1 MRNSWSLALRSE
13 LQDFLKFLRVLTV
26 FDKNLGKTVPFV
38 PTAAQLRLAE
48 CLVNNK
54 RVIILKAR
62 QIGASTIVR
71 AYFTWKALMSEEP
84 LKMGIMSYTHESA
97 QYLHSLDKTF
107 VEGLP
112 SAMRRPLDSSTSRTI
127 KLKDSGAELRSFTSG
142 MKGGGTRSYALSDL
156 HLSEFAHYDDQ
167 QEVLSNAVST
177 VGEGGQ
183 IVIETT
189 ANGPGDKY
197 HQMVT
202 GCPGNGWTL
211 FWSPWYE
218 HVAYSKSARFGLSNV
233 AHMSQEERIIKSKLN
248 LTNDQMYWRRTM
260 IHQMGPDKFRQEYPS
275 TPEEAFVA
283 TSKTWLQPHD
293 LADIEIKGGA
303 GKEIYCVP
311 VDDFEDLP
319 ICLGVDVA
327 GGTGGDFTV
336 ITAVCLQTGQPVF
349 HYHCNDESPSKIAE
363 RLLGMCENW
372 NVKRL
377 LIESNGMGG
386 IVLARLRD
394 LGLDKLLFWKDEDG
408 KDWTTN
414 KWTKI
419 RAFEEL
425 RSRLEEGNI
434 LCMWKGLHDELASLS
449 CGDNGVAPRAPKGKH
464 DDIAMATA
472 LAYICSLG
480 IPNMATRDVKDSM
493 MNRWKIQC
501 KIDRRRSQPLPWKI
515 ANL

>member
-1 MRNSWSLALRSE
+1 MRNSWSLALRTE

-48 CLVNNK
+48 CLVKNK

-84 LKMGIMSYTHESA
+84 LRLGIMSYTHESA

-167 QEVLSNAVST
+167 EEVLSNAVST

-197 HQMVT
+197 HQMVV

-218 HVAYSKSARFGLSNV
+218 HSAYAKQARFGLSNV
-233 AHMSQEERIIKSKLN
+233 SAMTQEERIIKSKLR

-260 IHQMGPDKFRQEYPS
+260 IHQMGPDKFRREYPA
-275 TPEEAFVA
+275 TPEEAFVG
-283 TSKTWLQPHD
+283 TSKTWLQPSH
-293 LADIEIKGGA
+293 LENIEIRSGS
-303 GKEIYCVP
+303 GKEIYTVP
-311 VDDFEDLP
+311 TDDFEDVP

-327 GGTGGDFTV
+327 GGTGGDYTV
-336 ITAVCLQTGQPVF
+336 ITAVSLETGQPVF
-349 HYHCNDESPSKIAE
+349 HYHCNDESPGKISE
-363 RLLGMCENW
+363 RLLGMCEKW
-372 NVKRL
+372 NVKKVL
-377 LIESNGMGG
+377 VESNGLGG
-386 IVLARLRD
+386 IVLQRLRD
-394 LGLDKLLFWKDEDG
+394 MSLDKTLFWKDNEG

-414 KWTKI
+414 KWSKI
-419 RAFEEL
+419 RAYEEL
-425 RSRLEEGNI
+425 KTRLEDGSI
-434 LCMWKGLHDELASLS
+434 VVMWKALYDELASLT

-464 DDIAMATA
+464 DDISISTA
-472 LAYICSLG
+472 LAYVCSLG
-480 IPNMATRDVKDSM
+480 IPNMGTRDIKDSM
-493 MNRWKIQC
+493 MSRWKIQC
-501 KIDRRRSQPLPWKI
+501 KIDRRKSNPLPWRI
-515 ANL
+515 ASL